1 VPALLTVALGIGI
14 SAAVFSLVYAVLL
27 RPLPYGDPERLVR
40 VYTVLAKDRDQE
52 RNASLLDIED
62 YNRRSKLTENF
73 GAWTVFESQLEGDG
87 ATQAVTICQLNQE
100 ALRALNVA
108 PKLGRIFTADEDR
121 SGGPVHKAV
130 LSHAMWQSRYAGDP
144 NIVGRTVRTPM
155 TSLEIVGVMPAGFIF
170 PDRADLWVPM
180 ESWYSLGL
188 DLYGKKQR
196 DQRWYATVAR
206 LKHGVSLDQAQSEM
220 EQISAQLEQEY
231 PKENAG
237 VRVKLRPYA
246 EAATG
251 AIRPYLYLLIG
262 GVLLVLAVSI
272 VNVGNLLLARVLARQ
287 KQYVVQAA
295 LGASR
300 WRLARS
306 MLAESVVLSSVGGVA
321 GSGVAWAAIRL
332 FRTLLPDTVPRWMA
346 IEISPAVILFGFGL
360 SLIAGCAV
368 ALVPIFYGSRINL
381 DAVLRQGTRGN
392 SGAGGLRSA
401 LVVGEVALS
410 LVLLVG
416 AGLLTQTFYALQR
429 ADHGFTTENLVV
441 ARVGSSLF
449 PKGERATRARMMAD
463 FHSRLQETLARIPGV
478 QSVAVANRLPYAG
491 TEVRSGR
498 LRVQGRSEDELRFL
512 LPVAASDVH
521 WDFFE
526 AMKIPLVKGR
536 HFEQSDSPEAPPV
549 VILNESGAK
558 ALFGDLDP
566 IGRMVQMGDTVGP
579 ANPYCRVVGIVKD
592 VRWEAGV
599 DKAIQLYYPFTQ
611 WSVGT
616 GFYLLRTS
624 SDLQQIAPAIR
635 SALQTADSRAALVW
649 VKSMSDRI
657 DEALWQRRLWGAVF
671 SAFAVIAVA
680 LASVGLYGV
689 LAYAVSQR
697 TREIG
702 IRVAVGAAPAR
713 VLALVARDGLK
724 LTILGLLVGG
734 LLAFGAVRLIA
745 SLVEGS
751 VLRDWSIYAAVAAVL
766 LLIGVAASAVP
777 AIRAARVDPLIALR
791 EE

>member
-1 VPALLTVALGIGI
+1 
-14 SAAVFSLVYAVLL
+14 
-27 RPLPYGDPERLVR
+27 
-40 VYTVLAKDRDQE
+40 
-52 RNASLLDIED
+52 
-62 YNRRSKLTENF
+62 
-73 GAWTVFESQLEGDG
+73 
-87 ATQAVTICQLNQE
+87 
-100 ALRALNVA
+100 
-108 PKLGRIFTADEDR
+108 
-121 SGGPVHKAV
+121 
-130 LSHAMWQSRYAGDP
+130 
-144 NIVGRTVRTPM
+144 
-155 TSLEIVGVMPAGFIF
+155 
-170 PDRADLWVPM
+170 
-180 ESWYSLGL
+180 
-188 DLYGKKQR
+188 
-196 DQRWYATVAR
+196 
-206 LKHGVSLDQAQSEM
+206 
-220 EQISAQLEQEY
+220 
-231 PKENAG
+231 
-237 VRVKLRPYA
+237 
-246 EAATG
+246 
-251 AIRPYLYLLIG
+251 
-262 GVLLVLAVSI
+262 
-272 VNVGNLLLARVLARQ
+272 
-287 KQYVVQAA
+287 
-295 LGASR
+295 
-300 WRLARS
+300 
-306 MLAESVVLSSVGGVA
+306 
-321 GSGVAWAAIRL
+321 
-332 FRTLLPDTVPRWMA
+332 
-346 IEISPAVILFGFGL
+346 LFGFGL

-368 ALVPIFYGSRINL
+368 ALVPIFYASRINL

-441 ARVGSSLF
+441 ARVASSLF

-498 LRVQGRSEDELRFL
+498 LRVQGRSDDELRFL

-521 WDFFE
+521 RDFFE
-526 AMKIPLVKGR
+526 AMKIPLVTGR
-536 HFEQSDSPEAPPV
+536 YFEQSDSPEAPPV

-616 GFYLLRTS
+616 GFYLLRTN

-635 SALQTADSRAALVW
+635 SALQTADNRAALVW

-671 SAFAVIAVA
+671 TAFAVIALA

-724 LTILGLLVGG
+724 LTILGLIVGG

-751 VLRDWSIYAAVAAVL
+751 VLRDWSIYAAVTGVL
-766 LLIGVAASAVP
+766 LLTGVAASAVP
-777 AIRAARVDPLIALR
+777 AMRAARVDPLIALR

>member
-1 VPALLTVALGIGI
+1 
-14 SAAVFSLVYAVLL
+14 
-27 RPLPYGDPERLVR
+27 
-40 VYTVLAKDRDQE
+40 
-52 RNASLLDIED
+52 
-62 YNRRSKLTENF
+62 
-73 GAWTVFESQLEGDG
+73 
-87 ATQAVTICQLNQE
+87 
-100 ALRALNVA
+100 
-108 PKLGRIFTADEDR
+108 
-121 SGGPVHKAV
+121 
-130 LSHAMWQSRYAGDP
+130 
-144 NIVGRTVRTPM
+144 
-155 TSLEIVGVMPAGFIF
+155 
-170 PDRADLWVPM
+170 
-180 ESWYSLGL
+180 
-188 DLYGKKQR
+188 
-196 DQRWYATVAR
+196 
-206 LKHGVSLDQAQSEM
+206 
-220 EQISAQLEQEY
+220 
-231 PKENAG
+231 
-237 VRVKLRPYA
+237 
-246 EAATG
+246 
-251 AIRPYLYLLIG
+251 
-262 GVLLVLAVSI
+262 
-272 VNVGNLLLARVLARQ
+272 
-287 KQYVVQAA
+287 
-295 LGASR
+295 
-300 WRLARS
+300 
-306 MLAESVVLSSVGGVA
+306 
-321 GSGVAWAAIRL
+321 
-332 FRTLLPDTVPRWMA
+332 
-346 IEISPAVILFGFGL
+346 
-360 SLIAGCAV
+360 
-368 ALVPIFYGSRINL
+368 
-381 DAVLRQGTRGN
+381 
-392 SGAGGLRSA
+392 
-401 LVVGEVALS
+401 
-410 LVLLVG
+410 
-416 AGLLTQTFYALQR
+416 
-429 ADHGFTTENLVV
+429 
-441 ARVGSSLF
+441 
-449 PKGERATRARMMAD
+449 MMAD

-766 LLIGVAASAVP
+766 LLTGVAASAVP